1 MGITPEFS
9 RAAAEDICFKA
20 QSAGATRRA
29 VDAGGRGRVELGT
42 AALRGPPKDEGE
54 GELQEKTVW
63 RWPFSYD
70 AKRED
75 VDAFSQE
82 ALAENDCHYELAR
95 QLTSSA
101 IGLHRLQRCD
111 APIARC

>member
-1 MGITPEFS
+1 MGVTPEFS

-29 VDAGGRGRVELGT
+29 VDAGGRGRAELGT

-54 GELQEKTVW
+54 GELQEKAVW
-63 RWPFSYD
+63 RWPFSYH

-82 ALAENDCHYELAR
+82 MLAEMIVTTSSRVSLQVR
-95 QLTSSA
+95 QLGFIDYNGA
-101 IGLHRLQRCD
+101 MH
-111 APIARC
+111 P

>member
-29 VDAGGRGRVELGT
+29 VDAGGRGRAELGA
-42 AALRGPPKDEGE
+42 AALPGPPKDEGE
-54 GELQEKTVW
+54 GELQEKAVW
-63 RWPFSYD
+63 RWPFSYA

-82 ALAENDCHYELAR
+82 TLAEMIVTTSSRVSLQVR
-95 QLTSSA
+95 QLGFIDYNGA
-101 IGLHRLQRCD
+101 MH
-111 APIARC
+111 P